1 MACTQ
6 LYRSSTRTP
15 QTLRPQPG
23 QPGDAAAVAAYPVRM
38 ASIETLTR
46 LEKLR
51 LVFSPAAATDKHQLI
66 GILGKAQL
74 SSASAVRRLHEILC
88 WIRAY
93 PDDERVLAATDAA
106 LRTFSARKDLR
117 RFHGQLADS
126 GIAGTAIH
134 YHFFWPMALWLS
146 SRWPTLL
153 HFDRDCGEGED
164 WLRNAW
170 PVALPALQAEAAK
183 RSEASPFSILDS
195 LRGSMSDAAFFVQG
209 VDRTAGDTL
218 ARETL
223 HDVLQPAYVLE
234 PGDDSPSRTQARWSG
249 ASIAFITASLQ
260 REPVNLRKALQ
271 QPPQS
276 VNTATPGN
284 AAELLDLARAAMA
297 TRGRDLDTFT
307 WGNPEDIHVVDDGD
321 GLAYAFIGTVPER
334 RLPLAAAYGFL
345 ILRNGVPVGYGQVDA
360 LLGGAEIAFNTF
372 DTFRGGESA
381 FLFARL
387 LAATRALLGSAAF
400 SLEPYQLGHH
410 NKEGITSGAWWFYF
424 KLGFRPH
431 DPTLKRV
438 VSSELARIERNPR
451 HRSSAI
457 TLTRLA
463 RKHLYWEP
471 VRGHRAWLPLVPP
484 AGLQLPVLSDHSAG
498 EIVGRRLGLRS
509 LAGWSRAEMLGLYRL
524 APLIA
529 ALQGLGSWTPA
540 QKKSAI
546 AALRAKGGQ
555 HERDF
560 VGLLDA
566 HPKLN
571 AAIKALLA
579 TQS

>member
-1 MACTQ
+1 M
-6 LYRSSTRTP
+6 
-15 QTLRPQPG
+15 
-23 QPGDAAAVAAYPVRM
+23 
-38 ASIETLTR
+38 
-46 LEKLR
+46 
-51 LVFSPAAATDKHQLI
+51 
-66 GILGKAQL
+66 
-74 SSASAVRRLHEILC
+74 
-88 WIRAY
+88 RAY
-93 PDDERVLAATDAA
+93 PDDESVLAAADAA

-117 RFHGQLADS
+117 RFQAKLADT

-134 YHFFWPMALWLS
+134 YHFFWPMALWLG
-146 SRWPTLL
+146 SRWPALL

-164 WLRNAW
+164 WLRSAW

-183 RSEASPFSILDS
+183 RSEESPFSILDS
-195 LRGSMSDAAFFVQG
+195 LRGSTSDAVFFVQG
-209 VDRTAGDTL
+209 IDRTAGDTL

-223 HDVLQPAYVLE
+223 HDVLQPAYVLK

-249 ASIAFITASLQ
+249 ASIAFITTSLQ
-260 REPVNLRKALQ
+260 RGQLNLRKELER
-271 QPPQS
+271 PPQA
-276 VNTATPGN
+276 VNAATPGD
-284 AAELLDLARAAMA
+284 AAELLDLARAAMV
-297 TRGRDLDTFT
+297 TRGRDLDTFS
-307 WGNPEDIHVVDDGD
+307 WGNPEDIHVVDDGE

-334 RLPLAAAYGFL
+334 RLPLATAYGFL
-345 ILRNGVPVGYGQVDA
+345 ILRNGVPLGYGQVDA

-372 DTFRGGESA
+372 ETFRSGESA

-410 NKEGITSGAWWFYF
+410 NKEAIASGAWWFYF

-431 DPTLKRV
+431 DPAIKRM
-438 VSSELARIERNPR
+438 VSKELARMGRNHR
-451 HRSSAI
+451 HRSSAT
-457 TLTRLA
+457 TLTGLA
-463 RKHLYWEP
+463 RRHLYWAP
-471 VRGHRAWLPLVPP
+471 FRGCRSWLPLVPP
-484 AGLQLPVLSDHSAG
+484 AGLRLPVLSDQSAG

-540 QKKSAI
+540 QKESAI

-560 VGLLDA
+560 VRLLDA
-566 HPKLN
+566 HPKLA
-571 AAIKALLA
+571 AAIRALLS
-579 TQS
+579 TQP